1 MFCVKIS
8 KEKKLS
14 YVEEIGIYDRILKF
28 FDTMNNYNWSL
39 YNWLVYR
46 ECTVQVVSTKR
57 AIPNPSH
64 DYILTY

>member
-1 MFCVKIS
+1 MEMFYGAIS

-39 YNWLVYR
+39 Y
-46 ECTVQVVSTKR
+46 
-57 AIPNPSH
+57 
-64 DYILTY
+64 